1 FYFLGAFYFLS
12 FIILVFIALLSI
24 FLTILN
30 DSFAHVK
37 RELAATQQRNDMMDF
52 MWSAF
57 RKVAGVNN
65 KKVNEDGDD
74 KMKHDMTTLFGSIDK
89 NNDAPLAKFDGDDL

>member
-1 FYFLGAFYFLS
+1 M
-12 FIILVFIALLSI
+12 
-24 FLTILN
+24 N

-37 RELAATQQRNDMMDF
+37 RELAATQQKNEMMDF

-65 KKVNEDGDD
+65 KKTTTADDENEQ
-74 KMKHDMTTLFGSIDK
+74 MKNTMTSMLNTMNKDS
-89 NNDAPLAKFDGDDL
+89 DAPLAKFDAEDL

>member
-1 FYFLGAFYFLS
+1 M
-12 FIILVFIALLSI
+12 
-24 FLTILN
+24 N

-37 RELAATQQRNDMMDF
+37 RELAAGQQKNAMMDF

-65 KKVNEDGDD
+65 KKPGEDEEEEG
-74 KMKHDMTTLFGSIDK
+74 K
-89 NNDAPLAKFDGDDL
+89 NNMTAMLNSMNRNSDAPLAKFDADDL

>member
-1 FYFLGAFYFLS
+1 MCYVLS
-12 FIILVFIALLSI
+12 S
-24 FLTILN
+24 LN

-37 RELAATQQRNDMMDF
+37 RELAASKQRNEMMDF

-65 KKVNEDGDD
+65 KKAANEENEKSKANLALMDA
-74 KMKHDMTTLFGSIDK
+74 M
-89 NNDAPLAKFDGDDL
+89 NNRSDAPLAKFDADEL